1 MKLGRPGVFD
11 LALRDDAVKA
21 EIVGQFVECARRTIE
36 KGAEVLVPAGGSLMA
51 LLTDAGV
58 HQIDAAPV
66 LNGLIAIV
74 KVAELAV
81 GMRRITGN
89 FTSKQLI
96 YAPPSGK
103 LLADIR
109 EAYGAHVYPGAA

>member
-1 MKLGRPGVFD
+1 MKLDRPGVFD
-11 LALRDDAVKA
+11 LALRNDPAKA
-21 EIVGQFVECARRTIE
+21 QIVGQFVECARRSLE

-51 LLTDAGV
+51 LLAEAGV

-66 LNGLIAIV
+66 LNGLIALV

-81 GMRRITGN
+81 GMRWITGS
-89 FTSKQLI
+89 FTSKHLT

-109 EAYGAHVYPGAA
+109 KAYGTHVYP

>member
-1 MKLGRPGVFD
+1 M
-11 LALRDDAVKA
+11 
-21 EIVGQFVECARRTIE
+21 
-36 KGAEVLVPAGGSLMA
+36 LVPAGVSLMA
-51 LLTDAGV
+51 LLADAGV

-89 FTSKQLI
+89 FTSNQLI
-96 YAPPSGK
+96 YAPLSGK
-103 LLADIR
+103 FLADIR